1 MKTYK
6 AIIWD
11 GDPNKPGHR
20 VSVLAED
27 LDDAKR
33 RLEEKYGKGHVFNLH
48 NEEEESDDVKHR
60 LCKGDP
66 IQSTGHR
73 EYLSVPILRDS

>member
-48 NEEEESDDVKHR
+48 NEEEAKR
-60 LCKGDP
+60 P
-66 IQSTGHR
+66 R
-73 EYLSVPILRDS
+73 